1 MFWRR
6 ATFAVL
12 PMRNEWQA
20 ERGED
25 RRGERRRRCLLSR
38 CGCHLSQLLL
48 ILLSKPPPA
57 APCRPPSAELRVTS
71 RPGAARSHSRTPPE
85 LNRHRPSS
93 WPQELICISRLLFQL
108 HAQYVAT
115 YSEHAFAH
123 ASLPSALRETDA
135 QTHTSFPKTHPCVPA
150 EMQGFKRIW
159 LPRGM
164 VLDFIIQICYSG
176 ASGQFVVY

>member
-1 MFWRR
+1 MFVIPLWVSPITTAAKSAFQTSPRSSLQAPQRR
-6 ATFAVL
+6 T
-12 PMRNEWQA
+12 P
-20 ERGED
+20 
-25 RRGERRRRCLLSR
+25 
-38 CGCHLSQLLL
+38 
-48 ILLSKPPPA
+48 
-57 APCRPPSAELRVTS
+57 
-71 RPGAARSHSRTPPE
+71 ARSRSRTPPE
-85 LNRHRPSS
+85 LNRRRPSG

-115 YSEHAFAH
+115 YGEHAFAH
-123 ASLPSALRETDA
+123 ASLPSAPRETDA